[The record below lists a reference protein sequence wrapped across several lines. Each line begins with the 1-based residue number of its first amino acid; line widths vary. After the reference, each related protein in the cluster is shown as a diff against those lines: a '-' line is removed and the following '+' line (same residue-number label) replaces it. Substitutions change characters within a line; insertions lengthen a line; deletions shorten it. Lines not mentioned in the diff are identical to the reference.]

1 MKISHALTAAC
12 RGEIQTLEDIFSS
25 GEIQFN
31 CKDAMGRTP
40 LHVAAS
46 EGHVRLTEYL
56 LELRADATAKDKMGN
71 SAFNDAVR
79 SKHDA
84 VVRVMK
90 AHDRNVSFKLAGN
103 EVGVLLCQA
112 AFNSKIEDIKRLVDN
127 GVDPNEADYDGR
139 TAMHLAASEGN
150 MEVLKYLI
158 SIQANIMC
166 RDRFNGTPL
175 EDTVRHHFEIR
186 NAVQAEKLLRDHGAT
201 LSAEGLT
208 YVVKM
213 CEYAAEGNVENIR
226 VLAENGVDV
235 SLGDYDDRT
244 PLHLA
249 ACNGHTA
256 VLEYLLKQES
266 VLVNAVDRFGGTPFV
281 DSIRHGRKGAA
292 ALLEEAGCVRTTDS
306 KSKQVINE
314 MIEKSNMKKEGRLRA
329 ERDPKIRHVLEN
341 SQESKMVAAISDKLS
356 KEIAA
361 QSGQIELISQRLIWS
376 LRGFVQRLQR
386 NNCNIPFE
394 DRSFVKA
401 AEHVL
406 KLVNEMRSSVNNSR
420 SSLMAEMQGDEGAA
434 DCLIWRNASKE
445 YKHQAQDLDHQMRE
459 LIMLAKVAK
468 HMLRG
473 VVKVC
478 NRGQRQVMYADSSVR
493 TMLESAKVDEKVLKR
508 QEEAADERAKRAIEK
523 AMDPENQTRTA
534 AKRWGGIKM
543 AVNVFGFQQE
553 ETRLREEIK
562 SQRQAGLVE
571 ELESK
576 TLEDSSG
583 LEGDAM

>member
-1 MKISHALTAAC
+1 MKISHALTAAS
-12 RGEIQTLEDIFSS
+12 RGEIQALEDIFSS

-31 CKDAMGRTP
+31 SKDAMGRTP
-40 LHVAAS
+40 LHIAAS

-56 LELRADATAKDKMGN
+56 MELRADPTAKDKMGN

-90 AHDRNVSFKLAGN
+90 AHDGNVSFKLAGN
-103 EVGVLLCQA
+103 ETGVLLCQA

-213 CEYAAEGNVENIR
+213 CEYAAEGDVENIR

-445 YKHQAQDLDHQMRE
+445 YKHQARDLDHQMRE

-473 VVKVC
+473 VLKVC

-508 QEEAADERAKRAIEK
+508 QKEAADERAKRAIEK

-553 ETRLREEIK
+553 ETRLRNEIQ

-571 ELESK
+571 ELESN
-576 TLEDSSG
+576 TLEHSSG
-583 LEGDAM
+583 L

>member
-1 MKISHALTAAC
+1 MKISHALTAAS
-12 RGEIQTLEDIFSS
+12 RGEIQALEDIFSS

-31 CKDAMGRTP
+31 SKDAMGRTP
-40 LHVAAS
+40 LHIAAS
-46 EGHVRLTEYL
+46 EGHVRLVEYL
-56 LELRADATAKDKMGN
+56 MELRADPTAKDKMGN

-90 AHDRNVSFKLAGN
+90 ANDGNVSFKLAGN
-103 EVGVLLCQA
+103 EIGVLLCQA

-394 DRSFVKA
+394 DSSFVKA

-445 YKHQAQDLDHQMRE
+445 YKHQARDLDHQMRE

-473 VVKVC
+473 VLKVC

-508 QEEAADERAKRAIEK
+508 QKEAADERAKRAIEK

-553 ETRLREEIK
+553 ETRLRNEIQ

-571 ELESK
+571 ELESN
-576 TLEDSSG
+576 TLEHSSG
-583 LEGDAM
+583 LEGDAI

>member
-1 MKISHALTAAC
+1 MKISHALTAAS
-12 RGEIQTLEDIFSS
+12 RGEIQALEDIFSS

-31 CKDAMGRTP
+31 SKDAMGRTP
-40 LHVAAS
+40 LHIAAS
-46 EGHVRLTEYL
+46 EGHVRLVEYL
-56 LELRADATAKDKMGN
+56 MELRADPTAKDKMGN

-90 AHDRNVSFKLAGN
+90 ANDGNVSFKLAGN
-103 EVGVLLCQA
+103 EIGVLLCQA

-394 DRSFVKA
+394 DSSFVKA

-445 YKHQAQDLDHQMRE
+445 YKHQARDLDHQMRE

-473 VVKVC
+473 VLKVC

-508 QEEAADERAKRAIEK
+508 QKEAADERAKRAIEK

-553 ETRLREEIK
+553 ETRLRNEIQ

-571 ELESK
+571 ELESN
-576 TLEDSSG
+576 TLEHSSG
-583 LEGDAM
+583 L

>member
-1 MKISHALTAAC
+1 
-12 RGEIQTLEDIFSS
+12 
-25 GEIQFN
+25 
-31 CKDAMGRTP
+31 
-40 LHVAAS
+40 
-46 EGHVRLTEYL
+46 
-56 LELRADATAKDKMGN
+56 
-71 SAFNDAVR
+71 
-79 SKHDA
+79 
-84 VVRVMK
+84 
-90 AHDRNVSFKLAGN
+90 
-103 EVGVLLCQA
+103 
-112 AFNSKIEDIKRLVDN
+112 
-127 GVDPNEADYDGR
+127 
-139 TAMHLAASEGN
+139 
-150 MEVLKYLI
+150 
-158 SIQANIMC
+158 
-166 RDRFNGTPL
+166 
-175 EDTVRHHFEIR
+175 
-186 NAVQAEKLLRDHGAT
+186 
-201 LSAEGLT
+201 
-208 YVVKM
+208 
-213 CEYAAEGNVENIR
+213 
-226 VLAENGVDV
+226 
-235 SLGDYDDRT
+235 
-244 PLHLA
+244 
-249 ACNGHTA
+249 
-256 VLEYLLKQES
+256 
-266 VLVNAVDRFGGTPFV
+266 
-281 DSIRHGRKGAA
+281 
-292 ALLEEAGCVRTTDS
+292 
-306 KSKQVINE
+306 
-314 MIEKSNMKKEGRLRA
+314 
-329 ERDPKIRHVLEN
+329 
-341 SQESKMVAAISDKLS
+341 MVAAISDKLS

-473 VVKVC
+473 VLKVC

>member
-1 MKISHALTAAC
+1 MKISHALTAAS
-12 RGEIQTLEDIFSS
+12 RGEIQALEDIFSS

-31 CKDAMGRTP
+31 SKDAMGRTP
-40 LHVAAS
+40 LHIAAS

-56 LELRADATAKDKMGN
+56 MELRADPTAKDKMGN

-90 AHDRNVSFKLAGN
+90 AHDGNVSFKLAGN
-103 EVGVLLCQA
+103 EIGVLLCQA

-158 SIQANIMC
+158 SIKANIMC

-186 NAVQAEKLLRDHGAT
+186 SAVQAEKLLRDHGAT

-213 CEYAAEGNVENIR
+213 CEYAAEGDVENIR

-394 DRSFVKA
+394 DSSFVKA

-445 YKHQAQDLDHQMRE
+445 YKHQARDLDHQMRE

-473 VVKVC
+473 VLKVC

-508 QEEAADERAKRAIEK
+508 QKEDAEERAKRAIEK

-553 ETRLREEIK
+553 ETRLRNEIQ

-571 ELESK
+571 ELESN
-576 TLEDSSG
+576 TLEHSSG
-583 LEGDAM
+583 LEGDAI